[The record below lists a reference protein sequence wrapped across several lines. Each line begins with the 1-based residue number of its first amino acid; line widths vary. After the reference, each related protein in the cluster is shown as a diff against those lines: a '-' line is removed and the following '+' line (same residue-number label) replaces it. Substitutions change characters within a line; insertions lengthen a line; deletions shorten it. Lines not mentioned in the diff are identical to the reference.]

1 MFVYSKNIICHST
14 STSTSCVTV
23 CTGTVY
29 TVFEHCRR
37 YVHVLYVECVIQP
50 PVPPGGSNWS
60 DTHSAR
66 RVVLVQQE
74 PNVGN
79 VRWNIHETCECETW
93 NVKCEMWN
101 VVAHFSFSFGWF
113 MYVYYMCTPSTTGYT
128 HSHTTLVHL
137 LMLTVI
143 CSILPGYIIVFYD
156 QVPPYK

>member
-93 NVKCEMWN
+93 NVKCGC
-101 VVAHFSFSFGWF
+101 SFLFLIWLVYVCVL
-113 MYVYYMCTPSTTGYT
+113 YVYTQYYRVHTLTHYLGTFTDAYCNLFNSTRVHYCFLWPG
-128 HSHTTLVHL
+128 TTV
-137 LMLTVI
+137 
-143 CSILPGYIIVFYD
+143 
-156 QVPPYK
+156 